1 LLFNNSSIYYQQLQ
15 QIADEVDSQIFVVNP
30 ENIEEI
36 LLNEFRAKK
45 Q

>member
-1 LLFNNSSIYYQQLQ
+1 
-15 QIADEVDSQIFVVNP
+15 VGSQIFVVNP